1 MRIFSSCSTALIC
14 FWVFI
19 LLACSAP
26 IAPINVDADGA
37 ALKGY
42 DPVAYFT
49 LGHPVKGQKKYQY
62 EWNNANWL
70 FASSEHLTLFQEN
83 PSTYAPQY
91 GGY

>member
-49 LGHPVKGQKKYQY
+49 LGHPVKGKK
-62 EWNNANWL
+62 NTNTNG
-70 FASSEHLTLFQEN
+70 TM

>member
-14 FWVFI
+14 FWVLI

-49 LGHPVKGQKKYQY
+49 LGHPVKGKK
-62 EWNNANWL
+62 NTNTNGTMPIGSLPAVN
-70 FASSEHLTLFQEN
+70 T
-83 PSTYAPQY
+83 
-91 GGY
+91 